1 MYVDRSL
8 VEKSVKQDGVNCAII
23 VKELEKMYTEECKIK
38 NLKKSKT
45 VESIIQELKE
55 FKITMVEPYETA
67 RILAL
72 VVDAFHTLA
81 SIHAE
86 LYNNE
91 EQASLRYQKDNF
103 MKELALYC
111 KMKKI
116 YMGVGQDER
125 ENTALELD
133 IPFIGQVGWNFGRK
147 PDLYDYTYSAGVIG
161 YNYIVEPKIDPYGN
175 RYTNANLLICELDPD
190 KEMNWVD
197 RNLVRYGMRNPE
209 R

>member
-23 VKELEKMYTEECKIK
+23 VKELEKMYTEECKTK
-38 NLKKSKT
+38 NPKKSRT

-72 VVDAFHTLA
+72 VVEAFHTLA

-86 LYNNE
+86 LCNNE

-103 MKELALYC
+103 MKELAFYC
-111 KMKKI
+111 KLKKI
-116 YMGVGQDER
+116 YMGMWQNER
-125 ENTALELD
+125 SNQTLEFE

-147 PDLYDYTYSAGVIG
+147 TDLYDYTFCAGITS
-161 YNYIVEPKIDPYGN
+161 YNYIVEPKISPSGKE
-175 RYTNANLLICELDPD
+175 YTNANLLIGELNPD
-190 KEMNWVD
+190 TEMNWVD
-197 RNLVRYGMRNPE
+197 RNLVWYGMRNPE